1 MTDLITAPLALPPGV
16 VLVERAD
23 DSGEYIALV
32 EEAPVRIVLNGRE
45 LAAMM
50 CTPTNLQEL
59 AIGWLYGEGFI
70 ERINEVTVLGACED
84 LRVVE
89 VRTEPDRT
97 AQRSQWK
104 QIVTSGCGGG
114 ASFGLTPESLAALP
128 VVRSIWGL
136 SSAALGERM
145 REMLHAAPLHRLA
158 GAIHCAALTDGERLL
173 YLIEDIGRHNA
184 VDKVIGRALLRGYD
198 LSRAA
203 ILCTGRI
210 AGDMAYKAARAGVPV
225 IASVTGTTSLA
236 VQIARQSGV
245 TLVTRAGTPR
255 MAAYA
260 APERLQD
267 LPAGTAAQ
275 STGEIRTLV
284 R

>member
-1 MTDLITAPLALPPGV
+1 MTTLAVPSAEAPPGV
-16 VLVERAD
+16 VLVPRLD
-23 DSGEYIALV
+23 GSGEYIPLV

-45 LAAMM
+45 LASMM
-50 CTPTNLQEL
+50 CTPTDLQEL
-59 AIGWLYGEGFI
+59 ALGWLYGEGFI
-70 ERINEVTVLGACED
+70 EGLHEVLVLGACED
-84 LRVVE
+84 LRTIE

-97 AQRSQWK
+97 GRRSQWR

-114 ASFGLTPESLAALP
+114 VSFSLAPEIAAALP
-128 VVRSIWGL
+128 VVHSDWTL
-136 SSAALGERM
+136 SSAELSERM

-198 LSRAA
+198 LSHAA

-236 VQIARQSGV
+236 VQIARHSRV

-255 MAAYA
+255 MTAHAV
-260 APERLQD
+260 PERLVD
-267 LPAGTAAQ
+267 RERSL
-275 STGEIRTLV
+275 
-284 R
+284 